1 MINGKNNNNIFNSK
15 TKDNKDIFMR
25 LNNNSKNIYMKPK
38 ERMYQY
44 PQVINNYDVNV
55 KVNIKKLNDNNINI
69 ENMNIS
75 DLLGKKLGYNNRR
88 NKSILN
94 EKKDN
99 FSKTDTNVKF
109 LDAIQV
115 KQKSKKESLYSNM
128 IQDLK
133 NEFKEIKQK
142 QEIAKENKNK
152 ISNNEKYNKNIR
164 NYLFNENKMEINKAP
179 YYNINKNIHGIIN
192 QLIIHIIKKEIKI

>member
-1 MINGKNNNNIFNSK
+1 MINGKNMNNIFNQK
-15 TKDNKDIFMR
+15 TKDGKDIFIKT
-25 LNNNSKNIYMKPK
+25 NNNSKNIYMKPK

-55 KVNIKKLNDNNINI
+55 KVNIKKLNNNNINI

-94 EKKDN
+94 EKKDY
-99 FSKTDTNVKF
+99 FSKTDNNIKF

-115 KQKSKKESLYSNM
+115 KQKAKKESLYSNM

-142 QEIAKENKNK
+142 HEIA
-152 ISNNEKYNKNIR
+152 
-164 NYLFNENKMEINKAP
+164 
-179 YYNINKNIHGIIN
+179 
-192 QLIIHIIKKEIKI
+192 